1 MDTEV
6 LIAGAGP
13 VGLTA
18 ALELRRRDVDVLVL
32 DRLPRPAPYAK
43 AVGIQP
49 RTVELWDSAGIARR
63 ALDAAVTLRGQIMYV
78 NGARIQPVNAT
89 LGGLSSSESS

>member
-1 MDTEV
+1 MDAEV

-32 DRLPRPAPYAK
+32 DRLARPAPYAK

-63 ALDAAVTLRGQIMYV
+63 ALDAAVTLRGQIRYV